1 MKKFTLLADGTSD
14 RALLSVLRWMLSQ
27 HHGNLE
33 WIGQTAEVQNLPKK
47 PKGLAGRIRATLEL
61 FPADVLFVHRD
72 AEKESPDRRREEI
85 ASAFS
90 EVKVAA
96 SPVPIPVIPVR
107 MTESWLL
114 ISEAAIRGA
123 SGNPGGRIALQVPA
137 IRNLEGIP
145 DPKEVLK
152 NLLIA
157 ASELKGRRRKKFH
170 FPEHRARVPDFIE
183 DWSVILQIPSAA
195 RVYDDI
201 ASLEFHE
208 KTIASSP

>member
-1 MKKFTLLADGTSD
+1 MKKFTLLADGSSD

-27 HHGNLE
+27 HHGNIE
-33 WIGQTAEVQNLPKK
+33 WIGQAAEVHNLPQK
-47 PKGLAGRIRATLEL
+47 PRGLAGRMRSALDL
-61 FPADVLFVHRD
+61 FPSDVLFVHRD

-90 EVKVAA
+90 EVKGAA
-96 SPVPIPVIPVR
+96 SPVPIPVVPVR
-107 MTESWLL
+107 MTEAWLL

-123 SGNPGGRIALQVPA
+123 SGNPGGRIALQVPS

-152 NLLIA
+152 DLLIA

-183 DWSVILQIPSAA
+183 DWSVILQLPSAA
-195 RVYDDI
+195 RVYEDI
-201 ASLEFHE
+201 AELKFHE
-208 KTIASSP
+208 ETNADCP